1 MECGMKNSVL
11 LMVGI
16 TACLGFSS
24 SAFAVE
30 AVTTNSTI
38 GADIAQ
44 QIEGFN
50 LVGYSDAGKKDWDLK
65 GDKADIV
72 GNQVAITNV
81 DANSYKGQ
89 EMNIKAKKGTVDKVT
104 GDVQLERDVVITD
117 EKGGQMKTDS
127 LNWQRDQDLV
137 QTEDRVKIEDK
148 GMKVEGTGLEAHPSI
163 KSAKLKSDVSADI
176 MTNAVSENGKENRI
190 QITSEGPM
198 DLEQSKQLA
207 TFRDNV
213 VAIELATG
221 RKLKSD
227 LMEVRFDEHNKHIN
241 EIVCTGNVEL
251 YQDGNV
257 THSDM
262 LVYKADEQRVT
273 ISGKPKLLID
283 AKDIDTQSV
292 FKY

>member
-1 MECGMKNSVL
+1 MKYSAL
-11 LMVGI
+11 LIIGV
-16 TACLGFSS
+16 TACWGLSI
-24 SAFAVE
+24 SALAGEV
-30 AVTTNSTI
+30 VTTNSTV
-38 GADIAQ
+38 GSDIAQ

-50 LVGYSDAGKKDWDLK
+50 LVGYTDAGKKDWDIK

-81 DANSYKGQ
+81 NANSYKGQ
-89 EMNIKAKKGTVDKVT
+89 EMNIKSKKGTVDKVT
-104 GDVQLERDVVITD
+104 GEVQLNQDVVITD

-127 LNWQRDQDLV
+127 LNWQRQADLV

-148 GMKVEGTGLEAHPSI
+148 DMKVEGTGLVAHPST
-163 KSAKLKSDVSADI
+163 KVAQLKSDVSADI
-176 MTNAVSENGKENRI
+176 VTDTVTQNGKENRI
-190 QITSEGPM
+190 QITSDGPM
-198 DLEQSKQLA
+198 DLEQAKQLA

-213 VAIELATG
+213 VAIELSTG

-227 LMEVRFDEHNKHIN
+227 LMEVSFDQHTKHVT

-251 YQDGNV
+251 YQNGNV

-273 ISGKPKLLID
+273 LTGKPKLVID
-283 AKDIDTQSV
+283 AKDVDTNKLFQ
-292 FKY
+292 Y